1 MARDEVVKGAS
12 HTVSLE
18 EVGETARVVSDWLV
32 EQEKRYMEEKKFW
45 EEYDSQK
52 SERGGLALSEKWME
66 CIKLPVDTK
75 RERKGSRL

>member
-1 MARDEVVKGAS
+1 M
-12 HTVSLE
+12 
-18 EVGETARVVSDWLV
+18 

-66 CIKLPVDTK
+66 YIKLPVDTK
-75 RERKGSRL
+75 RKTKGSRL